1 VDTVP
6 IHCCDGRAAAF
17 PCLLAELIGGA
28 SLHMKR
34 SPFEVLSTL
43 QRLSSVSSMSN
54 AWSVKMHRLEMPS
67 WSSLWSFSTLTPV
80 SLVEEDVL
88 VVVGSRGTLDV
99 EFAAGFSGRERALR
113 LSL

>member
-1 VDTVP
+1 
-6 IHCCDGRAAAF
+6 
-17 PCLLAELIGGA
+17 
-28 SLHMKR
+28 
-34 SPFEVLSTL
+34 
-43 QRLSSVSSMSN
+43 
-54 AWSVKMHRLEMPS
+54 
-67 WSSLWSFSTLTPV
+67 LTPV